1 MKRFELTQLFTLL
14 DVPGPALLLRNY
26 GELAFPFLEQALRE
40 VPSGDMLVLSFAGVS
55 VMDTSF
61 ADETVLEV
69 ALGLIQ
75 DRYGDRWLILDQP
88 GPATI
93 DNLEGAIARRKV
105 KVALL
110 IREGDRVRLLGHLER
125 NLVETWQFAC
135 EKAELTARELADH
148 LGLEI
153 NTASMRLRKLY
164 NARLLTRREE
174 ITPSGRQHIY
184 MLPR

>member
-1 MKRFELTQLFTLL
+1 MKRFELTQLFDLL
-14 DVPGPALLLRNY
+14 DIPGPDLLLRNY
-26 GELAFPFLEQALRE
+26 GERAFPFLEQTLKD
-40 VPSGDMLVLSFAGVS
+40 VPSGDVLVLSFAGVS

-75 DRYGDRWLILDQP
+75 DRYGDRWLVLEQP
-88 GPATI
+88 SPATI
-93 DNLEGAIARRKV
+93 DNLEGAIARRKA

-110 IREGDRVRLLGHLER
+110 ICEGDVMRLLGHVER
-125 NLVETWQFAC
+125 NLVEAWQFAC

-164 NARLLTRREE
+164 DARLLKRREE
-174 ITPSGRQHIY
+174 ITTDGRQHIY
-184 MLPR
+184 MLPS